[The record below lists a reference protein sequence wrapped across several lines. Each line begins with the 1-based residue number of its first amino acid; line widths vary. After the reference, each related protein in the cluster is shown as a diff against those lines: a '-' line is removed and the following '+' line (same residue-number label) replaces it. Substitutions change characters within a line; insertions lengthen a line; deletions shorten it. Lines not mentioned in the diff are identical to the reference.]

1 MANNEEETTAKPQE
15 EAAEQPAAP
24 EEAPQQDAEQS
35 EQENEAER
43 ITAELSSVKD
53 QLLRTMAEYDN
64 YRKRTTREKGALRSD
79 IICDVTSKF
88 LPVMDNL
95 ERALAAECSDEN
107 YKSGVQMIYDSFM
120 EILKSLGVEEIESDG
135 AQFDPQLHQ
144 AVQRVDDESAES
156 GCVAKTF
163 AKGYK
168 INDKVIRFA
177 VVAVAN

>member
-1 MANNEEETTAKPQE
+1 MANNQDETTAKPQD
-15 EAAEQPAAP
+15 EAAEQPAAA
-24 EEAPQQDAEQS
+24 EEAPEQCLEQS

-43 ITAELSSVKD
+43 ITAELNSVKD

-64 YRKRTTREKGALRSD
+64 YRKRTTREKGALRAD

-95 ERALAAECSDEN
+95 ERALAAECGDEN

-120 EILKSLGVEEIESDG
+120 ETLKSLGVEEIVGDG

-144 AVQRVDDESAES
+144 AVQRVDDENAES